1 MLRYSEKEMNS
12 EETKIDVILKLI
24 LETLEKESGSDWK
37 SVKISESHPIYQ
49 FYNEKTHRL
58 HSHAIMIGNKDDP
71 GYKQYLKSKE
81 KEPNK

>member
-12 EETKIDVILKLI
+12 EETKIDVILKSI

-37 SVKISESHPIYQ
+37 SVKITESHPIYQ

-58 HSHAIMIGNKDDP
+58 HSHAIMIGNKADL